1 MEVSKAAW
9 FVYLVRCQDGSLY
22 CGIAKDLDRRV
33 AEHNSPDKGA
43 KYTRGRRPVQ
53 LVYAEEVSSRAQATQ
68 REGRIKKMPAAKK
81 KSLIDSVTNKIREN
95 RGHETVPDEPVRKR
109 TKIED

>member
-33 AEHNSPDKGA
+33 AEHNSSDKGA
-43 KYTRGRRPVQ
+43 KYTRGRQPVR
-53 LVYAEEVSSRAQATQ
+53 LIYAEEAASRAQATQ
-68 REGRIKKMPAAKK
+68 REGTIKRMSRAEKTALIKGAAG
-81 KSLIDSVTNKIREN
+81 T
-95 RGHETVPDEPVRKR
+95 
-109 TKIED
+109 

>member
-1 MEVSKAAW
+1 MEGSQSSAW
-9 FVYLVRCQDGSLY
+9 FVYLVRCRDGSLY
-22 CGIAKDLDRRV
+22 CGIAKNLKKRL

-68 REGRIKKMPAAKK
+68 REGRIKRLTRTEKMT
-81 KSLIDSVTNKIREN
+81 LI
-95 RGHETVPDEPVRKR
+95 ETFTARLEK
-109 TKIED
+109 

>member
-1 MEVSKAAW
+1 MEGSQSSAW
-9 FVYLVRCQDGSLY
+9 FVYLVRCRDGSLY
-22 CGIAKDLDRRV
+22 CGIAKNLKKRL

-68 REGRIKKMPAAKK
+68 REGRIKRMTRAEKMTF
-81 KSLIDSVTNKIREN
+81 I
-95 RGHETVPDEPVRKR
+95 ETFTARLEK
-109 TKIED
+109 

>member
-1 MEVSKAAW
+1 MEGSQSSAW
-9 FVYLVRCQDGSLY
+9 FVYLVRCRDGSLY
-22 CGIAKDLDRRV
+22 CGIAKNLEKRL

-68 REGRIKKMPAAKK
+68 REGRIKRMTRAEKMTF
-81 KSLIDSVTNKIREN
+81 I
-95 RGHETVPDEPVRKR
+95 ETFTARLEK
-109 TKIED
+109 